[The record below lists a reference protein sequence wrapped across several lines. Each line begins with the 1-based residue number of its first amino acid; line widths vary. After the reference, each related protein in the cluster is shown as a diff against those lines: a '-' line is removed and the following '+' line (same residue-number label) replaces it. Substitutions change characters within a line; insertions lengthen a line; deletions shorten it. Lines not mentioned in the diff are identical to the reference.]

1 MRLAIV
7 WLATASILGAQ
18 PLVDQLRA
26 RAAQFEGTATLYAKN
41 LDTGATVGIK
51 ETDPVRTASTI
62 KLPIMAAVFD
72 AVAAGK
78 LQWTDMLTI
87 DAPNQVSGSG
97 VIGNE
102 LSAGVQ
108 LPLRDVVHL
117 MIVLSDNSATN
128 LVLDRVSANEVNAYL
143 DRVGI
148 TTTRSLRKVRGDGPQ
163 LSPARGWSDFGMK
176 PENQKWGIGMS
187 TPKDMVTIL
196 ERLEKGELVNADAS
210 KEMIAILRRQQ
221 DNTGI
226 RRFLGDNVA
235 NKTGA
240 LDALRADVGIVYSKG
255 GRIAMAIYVDGMP
268 RPDWGPDNPGSI
280 LISNLAKMIV
290 EGLGKAAE

>member
-1 MRLAIV
+1 
-7 WLATASILGAQ
+7 
-18 PLVDQLRA
+18 
-26 RAAQFEGTATLYAKN
+26 
-41 LDTGATVGIK
+41 
-51 ETDPVRTASTI
+51 
-62 KLPIMAAVFD
+62 
-72 AVAAGK
+72 
-78 LQWTDMLTI
+78 
-87 DAPNQVSGSG
+87 
-97 VIGNE
+97 
-102 LSAGVQ
+102 
-108 LPLRDVVHL
+108 